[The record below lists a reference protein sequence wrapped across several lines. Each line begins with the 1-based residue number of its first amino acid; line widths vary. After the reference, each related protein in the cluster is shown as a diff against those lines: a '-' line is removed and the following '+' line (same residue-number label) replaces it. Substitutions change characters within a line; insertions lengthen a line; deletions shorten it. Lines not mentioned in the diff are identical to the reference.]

1 MKSQKTLRPKPS
13 PARED
18 SQPAADSTASR
29 TVYSVL
35 IAISFSH
42 LLNDTMQSL
51 IPATYPLVKQSLG
64 LSFAQVGLITF
75 VFQITAS
82 ILQPVVGMVT
92 DRRSQPYS
100 QAVGMG
106 FTLIGLLLLA
116 QARHYLV
123 VLLSVGL
130 VGLGSAIFH
139 PESSR
144 VAYTAAGGRRGLA
157 QSVFQV
163 GGNTGSSLG
172 PLLAALIIS
181 PYGQREI
188 LWFSLAALLA
198 IIVLANVGR
207 WYKRNAQ
214 AIHAARTK
222 AEGAQRHGLP
232 RGVVAGSVFVLLV
245 LIFSKYF
252 YLASLTS
259 YYTFYLIDKF
269 GVSVPSAQ
277 LFLFLFLLSVAA
289 GTVIGG
295 PIGDRFGR
303 KLVIWASIVGSA
315 PFALLL
321 PHVNLVGTAIL
332 SVCVGLVLASAFP
345 AILVYA
351 QELLP
356 GRVGVISGLFYGFAF
371 GMGGIGSALLG
382 VLADRTSITFVY
394 EVCSLLPLL
403 GLLTAFLPKVG
414 GGRARPASR

>member
-1 MKSQKTLRPKPS
+1 MKSQKALRPKGS
-13 PARED
+13 PPPTDASPPVD
-18 SQPAADSTASR
+18 GAASR
-29 TVYSVL
+29 TVYSVI

-51 IPATYPLVKQSLG
+51 IPATYPLLKQSLG
-64 LSFAQVGLITF
+64 LSFAQVGLMTF
-75 VFQITAS
+75 VFQVTAS
-82 ILQPVVGMVT
+82 ILQPVVGIVT
-92 DRRSQPYS
+92 DRKSQPYS
-100 QAVGMG
+100 QAIGMG
-106 FTLIGLLLLA
+106 FTLLGLLLLA
-116 QARHYLV
+116 QARHYAI

-144 VAYTAAGGRRGLA
+144 VAYTAAGGRRGFA

-163 GGNTGSSLG
+163 GGNTGASLG

-181 PYGQREI
+181 PYGRREI
-188 LWFSLAALLA
+188 LWFSLAALAA

-207 WYKRNAQ
+207 WYKHNAP
-214 AIHAARTK
+214 AIHAARRK
-222 AEGAQRHGLP
+222 AEHAQRHDFP
-232 RGVVAGSVFVLLV
+232 RSLVVGSVVVLLV

-259 YYTFYLIDKF
+259 YYTFYLINKF
-269 GVSVPSAQ
+269 GVSIVSAQ

-303 KLVIWASIVGSA
+303 KVVIWGSILGSA

-321 PHVNLVGTAIL
+321 PHVSLVGTAVL

-356 GRVGVISGLFYGFAF
+356 GRVGVISGLFYGLAF
-371 GMGGIGSALLG
+371 GMGGIGSAVLG
-382 VLADRTSITFVY
+382 ILADRTSIIFVY
-394 EVCSLLPLL
+394 EVCSFLPLL
-403 GLLTAFLPKVG
+403 GLLTAFLPKI
-414 GGRARPASR
+414 RAAST